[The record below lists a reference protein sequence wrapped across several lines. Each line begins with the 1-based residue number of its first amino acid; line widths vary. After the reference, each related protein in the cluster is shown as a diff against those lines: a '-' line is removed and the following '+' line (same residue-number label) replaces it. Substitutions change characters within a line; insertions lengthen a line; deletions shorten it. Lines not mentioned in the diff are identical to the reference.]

1 MKFKHIYPAA
11 FTLIATVISTVG
23 YPQGTATTEA
33 DIFYVPTPQAVV
45 EAMLDVA
52 KVGQDDIVYDLGSG
66 DGRIVI
72 AAASQYGATGIGI
85 EIDPQY
91 IEQSQQN
98 AIEKN
103 VATKVT
109 FIQGDLFEADFSEAT
124 VIALYL
130 SHELNLR
137 LRPRLLSELRP
148 GTRIVSHE
156 FAMGDWEPEQKLNVG
171 GHEVFYWIVP

>member
-11 FTLIATVISTVG
+11 FTLIATAFSIVSYAQESTT
-23 YPQGTATTEA
+23 PEP
-33 DIFYVPTPQAVV
+33 DIFYVPTPSAVV
-45 EAMLDVA
+45 EAMLSVA
-52 KVGQDDIVYDLGSG
+52 KVGPDDIVYDLGSG

-91 IEQSQQN
+91 IEQAQQN
-98 AIEKN
+98 AIEKK

-109 FIQGDLFEADFSEAT
+109 FIQGDLFESDFSKAT

-137 LRPRLLSELRP
+137 LRPRLLSELKS

-156 FAMGDWEPEQKLNVG
+156 FDMGDWEPERKLNVG
-171 GHEVFYWIVP
+171 GHEVFY